1 MNDSSSLWNYNNTVP
16 KVDFTNPDELIRA
29 NGAAEAAQTDRLK
42 AEVEDYTKIL
52 AELRQLYEKNNELVQ
67 KLQFLNRNTTE
78 NIKKLIE
85 DNNAAITQKLEALEE
100 WDHKAFEQEMKASV
114 KGAKDEIVGSVRES
128 SETTREL
135 LGEAND
141 MGHRDNVRVY
151 RNVQAAMITEL
162 ARQTQELGE
171 KLNRIETLSTP
182 DPAKGMMQKAS
193 VWLLVAVMALQILE
207 GAGLIAVLTGFLH

>member
-1 MNDSSSLWNYNNTVP
+1 MHPDNEVIMKDSSAIWNYSNTVP
-16 KVDFTNPDELIRA
+16 KVDFSNPDEMIRA

-114 KGAKDEIVGSVRES
+114 SDAKMRSWVRSGSPPRRHRNS
-128 SETTREL
+128 LGKPMISATETMC
-135 LGEAND
+135 AC
-141 MGHRDNVRVY
+141 
-151 RNVQAAMITEL
+151 TEMCRRL
-162 ARQTQELGE
+162 
-171 KLNRIETLSTP
+171 
-182 DPAKGMMQKAS
+182 
-193 VWLLVAVMALQILE
+193 
-207 GAGLIAVLTGFLH
+207 

>member
-171 KLNRIETLSTP
+171 KLDRIETLSTP

>member
-135 LGEAND
+135 FGEAND

-171 KLNRIETLSTP
+171 KLDRIETLSTP
-182 DPAKGMMQKAS
+182 DPAKGMMQKVS